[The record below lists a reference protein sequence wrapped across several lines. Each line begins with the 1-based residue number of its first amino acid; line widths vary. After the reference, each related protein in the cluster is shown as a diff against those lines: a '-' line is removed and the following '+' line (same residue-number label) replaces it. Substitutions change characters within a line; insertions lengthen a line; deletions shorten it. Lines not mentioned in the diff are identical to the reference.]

1 MHSSPTI
8 TASHSFGQLGPA
20 RGPWGGQLTF
30 LKSCFAPGTFM
41 YLTLTPRQWVVDGGG
56 EGGAQFCYS
65 SYEKTKLR
73 EVKFLVFFVCL
84 FLFVFQIKG

>member
-1 MHSSPTI
+1 
-8 TASHSFGQLGPA
+8 
-20 RGPWGGQLTF
+20 
-30 LKSCFAPGTFM
+30 M